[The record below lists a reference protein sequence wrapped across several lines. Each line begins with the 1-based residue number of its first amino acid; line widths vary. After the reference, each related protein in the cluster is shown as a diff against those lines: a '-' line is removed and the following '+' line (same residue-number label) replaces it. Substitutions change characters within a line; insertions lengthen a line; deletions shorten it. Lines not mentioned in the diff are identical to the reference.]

1 MKLTIFNGSPRG
13 KGSNTKILMDHFCK
27 GFNAAAA
34 EMNTAENLLK
44 VNVAYLVHT
53 DKMEEFLEL
62 FEESDKIILAFPLYT
77 DSVPGIV
84 KFFIEQLEPFCGRE
98 NNPDMGFV
106 VQSGFPEAVHS
117 RAVEKYLEKLT
128 KRLGCKYLGTVIK
141 GGVEGIQVQPPRMT
155 RKLFDSFYR
164 LGFHFGKTGA
174 FDETIVRELAK
185 WERLPG
191 WVLVLFRIL
200 AFTGMANMYWNTQL
214 KKNKVFDKRSSKPY
228 QGLF

>member
-27 GFNAAAA
+27 GFNAAAEVNA
-34 EMNTAENLLK
+34 VENNLK

-53 DKMEEFLEL
+53 DKMEELLEL
-62 FEESDKIILAFPLYT
+62 FEEADKVILAFPLYT
-77 DSVPGIV
+77 DCVPGIV
-84 KFFIEQLEPFCGRE
+84 KYFIEQLEPLCGRE

-117 RAVEKYLEKLT
+117 RAVEKFLEKLT
-128 KRLGCKYLGTVIK
+128 RRLGCKYLGTVIK

-155 RKLFDSFYR
+155 RELFDSFYR
-164 LGFHFGKTGA
+164 LGVHFGKTGA
-174 FDETIVRELAK
+174 FDETIIRELAK

-191 WVLVLFRIL
+191 WRLVLYKFA
-200 AFTGMANMYWNTQL
+200 AFTGIANFYWNSQL
-214 KKNKVFDKRSSKPY
+214 KKNNAYAESFAKPEY
-228 QGLF
+228 R